1 MDATGPVG
9 QGFGWGPEMKGD
21 AYGGETQAGR
31 RPGFYIASMKN
42 TKTSGVEGC
51 GGWLG
56 RAAAGAVAVA
66 AGMGLVGCEISDA
79 DIEFVSV
86 AEVRQLQI
94 QAEKDPR
101 ALLLVDPRSKGAFDV
116 ARIPGAVNMEFRR
129 DMEERGVDPKYKGY
143 RNIVVYG
150 NDPGSAVARG
160 MTKRLMVVGYDDVRL
175 FAGGLDEWRGMNYPI
190 EGTATSAPA
199 ATEAEPEAKKSN

>member
-1 MDATGPVG
+1 M
-9 QGFGWGPEMKGD
+9 M
-21 AYGGETQAGR
+21 
-31 RPGFYIASMKN
+31 N
-42 TKTSGVEGC
+42 TKTSGGEGRGMSMGGGMGGV
-51 GGWLG
+51 GGWVG
-56 RAAAGAVAVA
+56 RVAAGAVAVS
-66 AGMGLVGCEISDA
+66 AGLGLVGCEISDA

-94 QAEKDPR
+94 QAEKDPKV
-101 ALLLVDPRSKGAFDV
+101 LLLVDPRSKGAFDA

-129 DMEERGVDPKYKGY
+129 DMEERGVDPRYKGY

-175 FAGGLDEWRGMNYPI
+175 FAGGLDEWRGLNYPV
-190 EGTATSAPA
+190 EGTATAAPA
-199 ATEAEPEAKKSN
+199 AAPETAPKQGN